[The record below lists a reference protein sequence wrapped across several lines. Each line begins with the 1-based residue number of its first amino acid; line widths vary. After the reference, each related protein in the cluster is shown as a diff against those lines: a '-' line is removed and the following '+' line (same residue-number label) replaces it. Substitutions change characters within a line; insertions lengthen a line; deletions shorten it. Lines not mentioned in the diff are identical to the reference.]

1 MNNTS
6 TKTKRK
12 FNAAQLLRNALG
24 VSRLSVP
31 APSRQRRLH
40 IEALEPR
47 HLLSGEGLVVPP
59 TPERSA
65 LESQQLQLPIEHLL
79 SQVLASTPGF
89 AGNAWRPG
97 MGEMQASQTADEVV
111 FVDPS
116 VQGHEALLQDALGQ
130 RHPGQI
136 ARVEVVVLDPEQDGV
151 QQISQWLS
159 QRQGLKAIH
168 LISHGEDGRIGLG
181 RGELN
186 ADNLA
191 AQAESLQQWRAALGA
206 DADILV
212 YGCDVAASTR
222 GQSFIEQLAALTGA
236 DVAASSNITGDQ
248 AHGGDW
254 LLERQTGQID
264 AQALFSAG
272 QTYAGRLQLTA
283 ATLTMNAGLQAQM
296 LAVLAQVDANG
307 TQALKHSLINSALP
321 GLNQSVNQ
329 FIGLSDQNGGGATT
343 TLFGL
348 QAAAQSYFNSQG
360 AASTLA
366 GLGSA
371 LQTAV
376 KAKTDA
382 IEAGKTGQ
390 SWSVTLTPSF
400 DASAPE
406 VVAGFKLSI
415 DLDWTRSNR
424 NFTLGWTLN
433 GPQSSAWTGDAKAG
447 VHIALSAGLVLDGV
461 TAATQ
466 AAALPGLAK
475 PSAAQSFFKFERCDV
490 SLELT
495 PTGANSFHLLAGV
508 QTKLRDPDNADN
520 KGRLSLADIG
530 GQSAAQLQL
539 PQLSASIDGAVAG
552 AGFFGKVVGGELTLQ
567 AFEDATLDATGNGLK
582 SVFDAGKLLGGQLDL
597 QDVLSQAL
605 PFVDTGMASLL
616 RTADGRSIGD
626 VLAFKTPQGTT
637 VLDDYLAESGN
648 KTLGGLLSRLRDY
661 LTAQGRY
668 QQLEAMVAPD
678 FSSDFMNILGSGARS
693 GNKVVL
699 ELDLTLSRD
708 FMRRFTFK
716 DKLQPL
722 GLDFLPGGAV
732 PLNATVHLG
741 LRYDTSTA
749 RSLEITKLDAR
760 VRSTGALD
768 AAMSLGMLEARARGS
783 LNFDTGTLVMR
794 AGHSSEYASG
804 NWGTFSVQ
812 NGFASA
818 LNPAEILAVSSQDFD
833 PITKGNWAVQ
843 TAAQVSASASFD
855 IEGVIGAG
863 ANGSTSFSTLE
874 GGTPRVDIS
883 FNGGNAALWSE
894 VKSKSL
900 QVSSSN
906 FVKLQ
911 AFAALDAA
919 ALTRM
924 MQDLGT
930 YLRQLRDAGPFDAV
944 LPFTDKRLGEVLDFS
959 KLFNQVLN
967 EKLQNNNGA
976 TVVGGR
982 LISPVLPADTSFD
995 LQVQRPGDVAP
1006 TVVSVGVR
1014 ASETSAFTHI
1024 NQLAELI
1031 NRKLAAALDG
1041 NLRWQATQATAQA
1054 TVNQTIAGGVALNSA
1069 LRSNEEQRIDLL
1081 VAGGNFSLKLGNGG
1095 TATNMLSVLS
1105 STVEVQQALESLPEI
1120 GKGNVLVTGGPKH
1133 YIVSFV
1139 REKAGQAI
1147 ELLKASLSDSSAANA
1162 GGLVDVVSSNLGTG
1176 SDGHVWGRLNIIQA
1190 RPDVNLELRVSA
1202 TAGASLTEITVGS
1215 ASANAVQRLTLVHA
1229 GDGSSFI
1236 LGGKKADGSPF
1247 TTGAISRPGNTGT
1260 WSQPIADALN
1270 AIFGA
1275 GAVSVSPV
1283 SSEALS
1289 VNQGVQVF
1297 DIVFNGAAVANKPQ
1311 PVLAVDGRGLL
1322 AKLEAQGALTV
1333 LSPAK
1338 MAVGNTPAS
1347 NEVQRLM
1354 LDQVT
1359 AGSLGFGFAVGG
1371 KVYESNSVSW
1381 SVLQGAGNE
1390 AALKTALVD
1399 MFRQWD
1405 AKFSADSLQVSK
1417 VAGRDSTWDIQF
1429 AGPWA
1434 GGAGPELKL
1443 NLSGLIGPASSGFK
1457 ALDNLG
1463 FSLAGQDSQVN
1474 RAISFRSFNDLMQ
1487 RFQQAVND
1495 SLAGTGTSFSVNPRF
1510 DPATTSLLFDLDLR
1524 PAASSTEGVRLQL
1537 QSALG
1542 NLSGISSQAG
1552 LELSSK
1558 SFFKTTV
1565 GIDLRAV
1572 NGFSL
1577 RASGAY
1583 QTTIKST
1590 ADAPAQLPFDIFGIS
1605 DANFGLS
1612 FDGERYDFSLA
1623 WGDTT
1628 GNTTAEDLRA
1638 QLQGLLNSRNTA
1650 AGGVLNGL
1658 GFANVGE
1665 AVKVR
1670 LDGKKLILVSLAG
1683 SEAVQLSIPSEQDA
1697 MSRVLGFQPT
1707 TMYTQLKAVKLP
1719 ENGRLSGKANFELLL
1734 DQSGPVSVQVAL
1746 DNSNASL
1753 KDLLADINA
1762 ALAQTN
1768 ISGHAYLGA
1777 GGKGFSNLGQVLR
1790 ASLVNNQI
1798 ELVSITR
1805 SIASLQIRANGADPA
1820 TTDLGFTPGQFAR
1833 TGGAEVFLQNT
1844 TLGGQYSAIVHGQ
1857 VGSDAA
1863 VLDQAGRARLG
1874 LLDLSFGS
1882 LKADYQGSL
1891 SFQLRNGAN
1900 GQAGD
1905 RISLNSLFDAVA
1917 AQDIQLGLGSSLSTN
1932 DTSVGVAATLTPA
1945 TADGRLLRDVGL
1957 QVTIGALR
1965 LDVVIRQDATAA
1977 NTSLADLAADVD
1989 AAIHAAVLAKLGN
2002 DPYAGHAFVG
2012 VDSVS
2017 KDKLK
2022 FIAATSTLNLAQN
2035 AAQMLDASTG
2045 RLLVDL
2051 PLNLTQG
2058 GTTLAVLVS
2067 AASTAGNSSMAQ
2079 LLDSIRA
2086 AVAEAARLKIANT
2099 SDAQMR
2105 RDLNII
2111 LARTVQPLAVA
2122 DGLLLT
2128 GSSGLLSIGRNEAGQ
2143 AATAPSL
2150 ERNPD
2155 KFYDSNT
2162 GRLLQDLVLESVY
2175 DGATVSFTL
2184 TVAESQSH
2192 QSMSDLLSAL
2202 NAKLRLALT
2211 AAKTAA
2217 AGDAALTAKLDG
2229 MQAAL
2234 DGLPMQVSGNEL
2246 QLQSD
2251 RGLSLASGQL
2261 TLTNLDIVG
2270 RALLDDFMSSL
2281 VFADAAGTPGSSPS
2295 ASLTLGNL
2303 GLITPTG
2310 VSSPVTAGTTL
2321 GVTVN
2326 NLRDALSGAAKRAD
2340 TVLVPSDGLGQL
2352 TAMSQMNWGQLV
2364 GDLSLL
2370 PQFIADLAGMGKFGE
2385 LGRLVPLLGSNLGE
2399 LFGLKDLFA
2408 KVVTQLQKQ
2417 SSGSLMDMQ
2426 ALLASAFGTNA
2437 GDITLGMDTAAGA
2450 EALTI
2455 GLPLTLNI
2463 NKKLPLKLLLKDPDL
2478 IKLLSP
2484 AQQAALAKLAGNLT
2498 QLSDMD
2504 GSALMTISG
2513 SFRLNLAL
2521 GLDLSSGANR
2531 GKLFLYDH
2539 RADAGYTPTLD
2550 DDSGTF
2556 ASFSLTAVGEKMN
2569 FDSSQGLYSLAV
2581 RDGSASVL
2589 ENANW
2594 QLNSGDKAS
2603 NADRLYLNPN
2613 APLSASDLAAVKKD
2627 AFDVWVD
2634 SASKAEAKLPL
2645 QLVLSDDLG
2654 QLAIQNI
2661 EGFVNPLPLGTMELN
2676 FANLAKGFAII
2687 GGDTSQSLFNA
2698 QVLESAKPPR
2708 PPSTGNGA
2716 GNTTPE
2722 GAPVDTADNKLPG
2735 SNLNPNQNNTAG
2747 QGSSTSGA
2755 LPGGQAPGST
2765 SPWGSG
2771 GPNPSTAGFDL
2782 SLLLPD
2788 LKNWQSVITSVIEK
2802 AGGGAST
2809 DDKPI
2814 NYSLIFLLRD
2824 PTIIVNTVDT
2834 LLGTVQKGLDAF
2846 SSVLNL
2852 PIIGDKLRDATQF
2865 IADLRVNVIDAL
2877 KDALSSAVDEYGG
2890 LDNALR
2896 MFLFKQLTLDTNADG
2911 IINAID
2917 IAANP
2922 FRNFL
2927 QDYNGDGK
2935 VTADDVVVEYLAGPQ
2950 RPLDPRL
2957 AQYLGVEQGNT
2968 KLVIPAILPG
2978 QRTAWVTAGVNTPVW
2993 ETDANG
2999 APLLDGNGAKIPK
3012 LKADGTQL
3020 YTQSAGNV
3028 VMDASLQRIVDD
3040 VVGAMTSSG
3049 ATLEALFNK
3058 LKAASDDVQKNGYP
3072 DTIEKMAK
3080 FVLKAYQDASTS
3092 GYSYDSLLR
3101 DVFGGSVAMAAA
3113 KEVAGKFKPSDAAK
3127 KDAADTLKRDFAN
3140 GSYDI
3145 PATLLNEFK
3154 QAVAKRATTMATNVA
3169 LGQSSAIQFRMKL
3182 GQTYTPKL
3190 DLGFDIGLPGLN
3202 LKLDGGLDLRLG
3214 WSFYL
3219 GFGVDVND
3227 GFYVVTNM
3235 PGNAGIGELT
3245 NLKSDGT
3252 VDATRPFI
3260 TNSLDSHISN
3270 LWLVGKPT
3278 QVNAVK
3284 ELQFTV
3290 DAYLKGGSNGG
3301 PASLNAEVLT
3311 LNGTLT
3317 DNWDGWIRDND
3328 GGIWGKGVNSVT
3340 GEQMNPTYGRTE
3352 ELFRGQTG
3360 KDGSRTQFH
3369 GAFSVDLKDRGLFG
3383 VAALSSLTNGRLTYA
3398 DLRGGKLS
3406 DLVKVDWAAQ
3416 AQVNMHMK
3424 LGTSLGGKGY
3434 LPEVKGDLHVTWQD
3448 SSKSAVAK
3456 KIDAFF
3462 GEGYEK
3468 LVHYQP
3474 SVWMTDMY
3482 LDAGTFFSQFLKPIV
3497 GVVNDVTGPI
3507 MPVIDALTTPIP
3519 GLSEFMGRDYS
3530 ALDLASDMAKISGG
3544 NAKVDFVIAMANMIK
3559 VLQNLP
3565 TDSAGMLL
3573 PVAKSMII
3581 LGEKDRKLNFGAKL
3595 PVPDVTVELPYKE
3608 LPPVH
3613 LDAGDG
3619 VTRLDLEWGV
3629 GFDKDLK
3636 LSEAIKG
3643 DLPNFNFDF
3652 KLSADAKVPAPYETW
3667 KVIHFTIPGLKDT
3680 TGADAQF
3687 KMEIGVGWQNLKV
3700 SDVLSGKFAP
3710 QFDVKVT
3717 CSDVN
3722 FNLRT
3727 LPPLSIKVPTITARV
3742 LGQDYAWT
3750 VAGADANGNLNV
3762 DWAGPLKLLQDD
3774 KLPRYQIAD
3783 FSGMSI
3789 ALPEIKP
3796 FLLPVEFKP
3805 MTVHWNLM
3813 GKEHVWRAFDLSG
3826 AAASFNATYARLI
3839 DFSSGQKVSVTLP
3852 DVWLPTLDL
3861 PDFLPDWDFSLPD
3874 FSFLKNLI
3882 PSISI
3887 PDLPGQVS
3895 ISPAQGLADFKAA
3908 LKKPGSALKFPILD
3922 NPLGSVI
3929 NMLSGKPT
3937 DLMTFTPPKL
3947 EVNVGFR
3954 QQFPIYPP
3962 LFGGLKGEINLK
3974 ANLTFGFDTLGIAQ
3988 FLNSKKITDIFNGFY
4003 VSDNIINGKDMPE
4016 VVLNMKLAAFAELN
4030 GGIIRGGVEG
4040 GIRMIGTVDL
4050 YDENRD
4056 NKFRASEIIAA
4067 VSDDPFDVVELHL
4080 KGTAYI
4086 AAYLD
4091 VFALVKYVRVFE
4103 YTFVEATLF
4112 EWEHDPAAKKPVL
4125 GSMDG
4130 DVLTLHM
4137 GSGLAGIDGNASIDK
4152 GAEDRKRRDTTD
4164 GNEQFTLTE
4173 QGGLKVTAVLPNG
4186 KTYEKTFS
4194 GVNRVKAYTGAGDD
4208 KIDASALSA
4217 GVSVLFVAG
4226 GGKDVLI
4233 GGAGDDVLIGSLDGQ
4248 ATLYGGGGNDRL
4260 IARGGVTQM
4269 EGGDGD
4275 DTYRFLDGW
4284 GQATVS
4290 DASGA
4295 NVLDFTA
4302 QNRGVLFNDG
4312 LHQATEGSNK
4322 LSFSASDRIDLVKGG
4337 KGEDRLDFSVNQADL
4352 LLTLTGMNAGWVK
4365 NSASGMIQTGLPAS
4379 AAQAAAGDSAGF
4391 GFLFQGFEHVVGG
4404 RGSDVFRVQD
4414 GAGVSGSLTGESSL
4428 GDLPNQRN
4436 TLDFSEY
4443 KRGVTV
4449 NLEGNSAFGTGGLS
4463 NITVRGFHN
4472 VFGGAGN
4479 DRLTGDGR
4487 NNLLVG
4493 NAGADV
4499 LEGQAGNDL
4508 LIADTFLTY
4517 KNEGSKP
4524 AGLQAVSDYLSL
4536 QVAGGQGGFGLP
4548 GQSVNRTWI
4557 WKGQTLENLSLGSNS
4572 QTLKGGSGDDILMG
4586 ALGADTFNIGG
4597 TGEGDDTIMGD
4608 LGQIMVDFDSRQALF
4623 AKTFASLGGSADT
4636 IYLGGGSNLVL
4647 AGNGGDTI
4655 IGADTALS
4663 SNIILADNGE
4673 VSFKRALNAKGKWT
4687 FTQAG
4692 GFQHMLDYAT
4702 SDVAETGGGND
4713 IISLANGSALVI
4725 GGAGKDQIGFSA
4737 GSSFAQNFRFIAGD
4751 HARVDTDALGG
4762 VKAFYSLDTQAATG
4776 GDDQIMV
4783 GDPRDASDRFLGS
4796 NYIIAG
4802 VGSDTVLI
4810 SAGLDA
4816 ATGALTYG
4824 RAQSTDVIIGDN
4836 GRIERYDSAPAA
4848 GSVAALG
4855 NQLKSVQSTDF
4866 ADASIPAKDLIVTGN
4881 GDKTIIGGA
4890 GEDTI
4895 TVAAY
4900 GADAVLGSP
4909 QSQATR
4915 LIAGDNANISFDNA
4929 GGMTDMVSTDQRA
4942 ETAGADRIA
4951 IGSAG
4956 DASNH
4961 LLGSNFIIAG
4971 FGSDT
4976 VLVSAG
4982 LDAATG
4988 ALSYGRAQSSDVIIG
5003 DNGRIERSVS
5013 VPASGGQAAVPNIL
5027 SRVQSTD
5034 FADVS
5039 IPANDLIVSGN
5050 GDKTIIGGSG
5060 QDRIT
5065 VAAYGAD
5072 AVVGSPQSQA
5082 TRLIVGD
5089 NARISFDAAGGMTE
5103 MVSTDLRAETGGN
5116 DVIRIGKVG
5125 SSTALGLNFVIG
5137 GMGSDDIFLAG
5148 EIDANTGRVITGTG
5162 LSEDVLI
5169 GDNGL
5174 IQRAALSNKML
5185 LVRSTETDKG
5195 GDDRIVTG
5203 HGAQVMLG
5211 GFGNDQ
5217 LQAGNGTG
5225 IAIGDSGELI
5235 YDQLAKNGV
5244 LRQAHSIDAAIGGN
5258 DTLGFGEGYKL
5269 LIGGFGRDSL
5279 EVSATGQG
5287 VAADLAFV
5295 TGIAGLI
5302 NTTGLSGAALKAAQ
5316 TENRGRTG
5324 RFVAGDNARAIF
5336 DAKGGLVEFGSTDA
5350 ISATGSDDQITLGAR
5365 DTTADLGLQ
5374 VVLGGMGSDQ
5384 IVVRTGS
5391 RSEDVIFG
5399 DSGEYKRQ
5407 ALGYGVLAINSLA
5420 ADKGGDDRISTGAG
5434 QKIVLGG
5441 MGGDRID
5448 VATRDASDSAIV
5460 LGDSGEL
5467 SYDPTGSSNLQTV
5480 NSKELGFGGDDL
5492 ITLGAGEIV
5501 ALGGYGRDSIKI
5513 NADSR
5518 NMRVVV
5524 GDNADLRFYAGATP
5538 AERSLADLVSSD
5550 ASISTG
5556 DGDLIQV
5563 GVAGADQADMGEA
5576 ILVGGMGADQITVS
5590 GRTAKVV
5597 MAGDN
5602 IELRRHA
5609 NGQLLSVGSLG
5620 LDQGAGDGL
5629 STVAGDVVMIG
5640 GVGGDTLRAGSGNS
5654 LVLGDSGR
5662 FVFDA
5667 SGSGA
5672 LRQAVSLGLALGGN
5686 DDIALGNSGASQDGD
5701 KIVIGGG
5708 GSDTILIQSV
5718 RGSSDISQP
5727 RPNAAAQPERAVAG
5741 DNAALQFDSA
5751 GRLTDFI
5758 SLDADPATGGN
5769 DDIQIVMSG
5778 AALNANAMTDV
5789 NIVAGGVGSDRI
5801 SITGATRSRDVVSG
5815 DNLEFHRT
5823 DGSAADP
5830 AKRYQNLYAE
5840 AIYGAVGGDD
5850 EIRLGAGEKIVLGGA
5865 GSDKLE
5871 TLTQGADDYNV
5882 MLGDAGSVVFES
5894 DGSGRLKQVFATQ
5907 PLVGGNDRLQVGG
5920 GRSYVMG
5927 GRGNDVITVNAS
5939 DAQRRILVGDNAQI
5953 DFAAGA
5959 PIFVQSTGPDDADLA
5974 MNVDTFVLPV
5984 NGSQVLLGGNGLDQ
5998 RLGGVIANDIQ
6009 LPGNGSIDLRDALN
6023 TVISVTVL
6031 GEYGELGLF
6040 GRPLT
6045 KPDPSGSTGNTDPII
6060 GSPSGAGQVGE
6071 DGVLSASGKLGLP
6084 ALGGGAATFPV
6095 QTLAGQYGSLSLKA
6109 DGSWVYVLDN
6119 ASAQVQA
6126 LKTGETRVDSFVVQT
6141 VDGSSTVV
6149 SITVTGQDDAT
6160 LFGGD
6165 LQGALSESQSAA
6177 LSGLIS
6183 FSNADAGQVL
6193 LQAQQRRTAYGQF
6206 TLTEGGAWTYVLD
6219 TASASVQALAA
6230 GQQLDDQIELRASNG
6245 TITVLRIRIT
6255 GVNNTPLIGGS
6266 QAGLALEGSQLP
6278 VKGQLSIAD
6287 ADGGQSGFVA
6297 SIQGSV
6303 FGQFSLAADGS
6314 WQYQL
6319 NADATALQALAAGEE
6334 RIERFD
6340 VVTADGSKS
6349 QVVITVRGINN
6360 IAIIGGDTTARLPED
6375 SADLVRGQL
6384 SIRDVDAGQD
6394 RFVAS
6399 QLSSAYGQFSL
6410 QADGSWVYQL
6420 DAQSA
6425 ALKALTEGQQVFDR
6439 FELRSVDGSVTA
6451 ITVTLVG
6458 VNNRAQ
6464 IGGSQGGVAL
6474 QGASQALSGQLTVV
6488 DADAA
6493 QSAFRASQQQG
6504 VYGQFAL
6511 SANGQWAYVLNAE
6524 SSAVQALREGDLK
6537 QERFELFSADG
6548 TRAEVLVD
6556 VRGTMSRQPDVIAQE
6571 LEQARK
6577 EAADA
6582 ASLLASPAFGGSAA
6596 SSAGLANSPSQA
6608 ASQLNQ
6614 ALGSLLGDPLAAQPG
6629 AGAVVMLDLFSA
6641 TGAGAGALPAL
6652 TAFERVQQTLRE
6664 AEFSSP
6670 LQERGDVALLAL
6682 DAGEPSTAFNTAS
6695 APAPGFTLGAQL
6707 FLSTLGGLQP
6717 AAPVRTDAL
6726 RGPSFDGAIQAGM
6739 LSLQDLAEGAGSG
6752 LLGDNAAQQ
6761 SAVTAEEGNAPAAA
6775 APAAGRAAAP
6785 IAAEAAEAAEP
6796 AETAEAVKALLA
6808 AGFGLAASVRPAH
6821 ASGVAP
6827 QVRWDALPGG
6837 AIAGQRKLGA
6847 NPNKLGAALQR
6858 KA

>member
-1 MNNTS
+1 MNNS
-6 TKTKRK
+6 SSKTKRK

-47 HLLSGEGLVVPP
+47 HLLSGEGLILPP

-79 SQVLASTPGF
+79 QQVAASTPGF
-89 AGNAWRPG
+89 TGDAWRPG
-97 MGEMQASQTADEVV
+97 QGAAQTVQRADEVV

-116 VQGHEALLQDALGQ
+116 VQGYEALLQDALGQ
-130 RHPGQI
+130 RKPGQ
-136 ARVEVVVLDPEQDGV
+136 AAKVEVVVLDPQQDGV

-159 QRQGLKAIH
+159 QRQGLAAIH

-186 ADNLA
+186 ADNLT
-191 AQAESLQQWRAALGA
+191 AQAESLQQWRAALAA

-212 YGCDVAASTR
+212 YGCDVAASAR
-222 GQSFIEQLAALTGA
+222 GQAFIEQLAALTGA

-283 ATLTMNAGLQAQM
+283 ATLTLNAGVQAQM

-307 TQALKHSLINSALP
+307 TQALKHSLINTALP
-321 GLNQSVNQ
+321 GLSESVNQ
-329 FIGLSDQNGGGATT
+329 FIGLSSQNGAGATT

-348 QAAAQSYFNSQG
+348 QTAAQSYFTSQG
-360 AASTLA
+360 AASTLD
-366 GLGSA
+366 GLSIA
-371 LQTAV
+371 LQAAV

-382 IEAGKTGQ
+382 INAGKSGQ
-390 SWSVTLTPSF
+390 AWSVALTPTF
-400 DASAPE
+400 DAAAPE
-406 VVAGFKLSI
+406 VVAGFKLTI
-415 DLDWTRSNR
+415 DLDWTRSNQ
-424 NFTLGWTLN
+424 NFSLDWKLGGLDK
-433 GPQSSAWTGDAKAG
+433 SEAWTGTAQAG

-461 TAATQ
+461 NANTQ
-466 AAALPGLAK
+466 PAALPGLAA
-475 PSAAQSFFKFERCDV
+475 PSAAQSFFKLERCEV

-495 PTGANSFHLLAGV
+495 PTGANTFHLQAGV
-508 QTKLRDPDNADN
+508 QTALRDPDNSDN
-520 KGRLSLADIG
+520 KGRLTLADIG
-530 GQSAAQLQL
+530 GLSAAQLQL
-539 PQLSASIDGAVAG
+539 PQITASIDGAASG
-552 AGFFGKVVGGELTLQ
+552 SGFFGKVVGGELTLQ
-567 AFEDATLDATGNGLK
+567 AFIDSNLDATGNGLK
-582 SVFDAGKLLGGQLDL
+582 DVFNAGKLLGGQLDL

-605 PFVDTGMASLL
+605 PFADTGMASLL
-616 RTADGRSIGD
+616 KTSDGRSLGD
-626 VLAFKTPQGTT
+626 VLAFKTLQGTT
-637 VLDDYLAESGN
+637 VLDDYLAEAGN
-648 KTLGGLLSRLRDY
+648 KTLSGLLSRLRDY

-668 QQLEAMVAPD
+668 SQLEALVAPD
-678 FSSDFMNILGSGARS
+678 FSTDFMDILGSGARS
-693 GNKVVL
+693 GSKVML
-699 ELDLTLSRD
+699 ELGLTLSRD
-708 FMRRFTFK
+708 FTRRFTFK

-722 GLDFLPGGAV
+722 GLDFLPGSAV
-732 PLNATVHLG
+732 PLNATVRLG

-749 RSLEITKLDAR
+749 KSLEITQLDAR

-794 AGHSSEYASG
+794 AGHSTEYALSHLGTTPVQSG
-804 NWGTFSVQ
+804 
-812 NGFASA
+812 ADA
-818 LNPAEILAVSSQDFD
+818 LDPDEILAVSSQDFD
-833 PITKGNWAVQ
+833 PITKGNWAVK
-843 TAAQVSASASFD
+843 TAAQVTASASFD
-855 IEGVIGAG
+855 IEGLIGAG

-874 GGTPRVDIS
+874 GGTPHVDIS

-911 AFAALDAA
+911 AFAALDAK
-919 ALTRM
+919 ALTQM

-967 EKLQNNNGA
+967 EKLQNNGGA
-976 TVVGGR
+976 TLVGGR
-982 LISPVLPADTSFD
+982 LISPVLQADTSFD
-995 LQVQRPGDVAP
+995 LQIQRPGDTAP
-1006 TVVSVGVR
+1006 TLVSVGVR
-1014 ASETSAFTHI
+1014 ASETSGFTHI

-1041 NLRWQATQATAQA
+1041 NLRWQADQATAQA
-1054 TVNQTIAGGVALNSA
+1054 IVTQSLAGGLALNSA
-1069 LRSNEEQRIDLL
+1069 LRSSEEQRIDLL

-1095 TATNMLSVLS
+1095 TATAMLSVLS
-1105 STVEVQQALESLPEI
+1105 SSIEVQQALESLPEI
-1120 GKGNVLVTGGPKH
+1120 GKGNVLVSGGPKH

-1139 REKAGQAI
+1139 REKAGQAMD
-1147 ELLKASLSDSSAANA
+1147 LLKASLSDSSAANA
-1162 GGLVDVVSSNLGTG
+1162 GGLVDVISSNLGTG
-1176 SDGHVWGRLNIIQA
+1176 SDGNVWGRLNIVQA
-1190 RPDVNLELRVSA
+1190 RPGVDLDLRVSA
-1202 TAGASLTEITVGS
+1202 TAGASVSEVTAGKDT
-1215 ASANAVQRLTLVHA
+1215 ADAVQRLTLVHA
-1229 GDGSSFI
+1229 GDNSSFI
-1236 LGGKKADGSPF
+1236 LGGTKADGSKF
-1247 TTGAISRPGNTGT
+1247 TTGAISRPGNAGT

-1270 AIFGA
+1270 AVLGA
-1275 GAVSVSPV
+1275 GSVSVNPV
-1283 SSEALS
+1283 ASDTIS

-1297 DIVFNGAAVANKPQ
+1297 DIVFSGAAVAKKAQ
-1311 PVLAVDGRGLL
+1311 ALLAVDGRGIL

-1333 LSPAK
+1333 LSQAHL
-1338 MAVGNTPAS
+1338 ALGNTPAG

-1354 LDQVT
+1354 LDQAT
-1359 AGSLGFGFAVGG
+1359 AGSLGFGVTVGG
-1371 KVYESNSVSW
+1371 KVYESNPVSW
-1381 SVLQGAGNE
+1381 SVLQGAGSE

-1405 AKFSADSLQVSK
+1405 ANFSADSLQVSQ
-1417 VAGRDSTWDIQF
+1417 VAGRASTWDIQF

-1434 GGAGPELKL
+1434 GGAGPALKL

-1463 FSLAGQDSQVN
+1463 FALSGQDSQDN
-1474 RAISFRSFNDLMQ
+1474 RSSSFRSFNDLMQ
-1487 RFQQAVND
+1487 RFQQAVNE

-1510 DPATTSLLFDLDLR
+1510 DPASTSLLFDLDLR
-1524 PAASSTEGVRLQL
+1524 PASSTEAVRLQL

-1542 NLSGISSQAG
+1542 SLSGLSTQAA

-1558 SFFKTTV
+1558 SYFKTTV
-1565 GIDLRAV
+1565 GIDLSQV

-1577 RASGAY
+1577 RAGGAY

-1590 ADAPAQLPFDIFGIS
+1590 ADAPAQLPFVLGNA
-1605 DANFGLS
+1605 DAHFGLS
-1612 FDGERYDFSLA
+1612 FDGERYDFTLA
-1623 WGDTT
+1623 WADTT
-1628 GNTTAEDLRA
+1628 GNATAEDMRA
-1638 QLQGLLNSRNTA
+1638 QLQRLLNDRA
-1650 AGGVLNGL
+1650 ATSGGVLASL
-1658 GFANVGE
+1658 GFAKVGD

-1670 LDGKKLILVSLAG
+1670 LDGKKLSLVSLAG
-1683 SEAVQLSIPSEQDA
+1683 SEAFQLSIPSDTDPMGTA
-1697 MSRVLGFQPT
+1697 LGFKPT
-1707 TMYTQLKAVKLP
+1707 TMYTQIKAVKLP
-1719 ENGRLSGKANFELLL
+1719 ETGRLSADANFELVF
-1734 DQSGPVSVQVAL
+1734 DQSGPVSVTVL
-1746 DNSNASL
+1746 RDSGNATL
-1753 KDLLADINA
+1753 KDLLDDINA
-1762 ALAQTN
+1762 ALAQTDV
-1768 ISGHAYLGA
+1768 SSHAYLGA
-1777 GGKGFSNLGQVLR
+1777 GGKGFNNLGQFVR
-1790 ASLVNNQI
+1790 AALVNNQI
-1798 ELVSITR
+1798 ELIRTGR
-1805 SIASLQIRANGADPA
+1805 SIASLQIRSSGADPA
-1820 TTDLGFTPGQFAR
+1820 TTELGFTPGQFAR
-1833 TGGAEVFLQNT
+1833 TGGAEVFLQNAS
-1844 TLGGQYSAIVHGQ
+1844 LGGQYSAVVHGQ
-1857 VGSDAA
+1857 VGNNAA

-1874 LLDLSFGS
+1874 LLDLTFGA

-1891 SFQLRNGAN
+1891 SFQLRNGVN

-1917 AQDIQLGLGSSLSTN
+1917 AQDIQLGLGSSLNTN
-1932 DTSVGVAATLTPA
+1932 DTSAGLAATLTPA
-1945 TADGRLLRDVGL
+1945 SADGRLLRDVGL

-1965 LDVVIRQDATAA
+1965 LDVVVRQADAAG

-2012 VDSVS
+2012 VDSTS
-2017 KDKLK
+2017 KDKLSFK
-2022 FIAATSTLNLAQN
+2022 AATSTLTLAQN

-2051 PLNLTQG
+2051 PLTLSQGATQ
-2058 GTTLAVLVS
+2058 LNVLVN

-2079 LLDSIRA
+2079 LLDSIRT

-2099 SDAQMR
+2099 SDAQTL

-2111 LARTVQPLAVA
+2111 LARTVQPMAVA

-2128 GSSGLLSIGRNEAGQ
+2128 GSSGLLSISRNESGL

-2150 ERNPD
+2150 ERNPE
-2155 KFYDSNT
+2155 KFYNSAN
-2162 GRLLQDLVLESVY
+2162 GQLLQDLTLEAVY
-2175 DGATVSFTL
+2175 DGAKVSFTL
-2184 TVAESQSH
+2184 SVAESQSH
-2192 QSMSDLLSAL
+2192 QSMDDLLASL
-2202 NAKLRLALT
+2202 NTKLRAALV

-2217 AGDAALTAKLDG
+2217 PGDAALTAKLDG

-2234 DGLPMQVSGNEL
+2234 DGLPMQISGNQL

-2251 RGLSLASGQL
+2251 RGLAMASGAL

-2270 RALLDDFMSSL
+2270 RALLADFMSSP
-2281 VFADAAGTPGSSPS
+2281 VFANGAGTPGSSPS

-2303 GLITPTG
+2303 AVLTPAG
-2310 VSSPVTAGTTL
+2310 VNTTVTAGTTL

-2326 NLRDALSGAAKRAD
+2326 NLVAALSGEANRAD

-2352 TAMSQMNWGQLV
+2352 TALSQMNWGNLV

-2370 PQFIADLAGMGKFGE
+2370 PHFIGDLAGMGKFGE
-2385 LGRLVPLLGSNLGE
+2385 LGRLVPLLGSSLGE

-2408 KVVTQLQKQ
+2408 KVVSQLQKQ
-2417 SSGSLMDMQ
+2417 SSGSLQDMQ
-2426 ALLASAFGTNA
+2426 ALLAAAFGASA
-2437 GDITLGMDTAAGA
+2437 GDIQLGLDNAAGA

-2455 GLPLTLNI
+2455 RLPLTLNI
-2463 NKKLPLKLLLKDPDL
+2463 NQKLPLKLLVKDPDL
-2478 IKLLSP
+2478 LKLLSP
-2484 AQQAALAKLAGNLT
+2484 AQQTALANLAGNLN
-2498 QLSDMD
+2498 QLSDVD
-2504 GSALMTISG
+2504 GTALMTVSG

-2521 GLDLSSGANR
+2521 GIDLSGGANR

-2539 RADAGYTPTLD
+2539 RADAAKTATLD
-2550 DDSGTF
+2550 DDTGTF
-2556 ASFSLTAVGEKMN
+2556 ATFSLTAVGEKMA
-2569 FDSSQGLYSLAV
+2569 FDSNQGLYSLAV
-2581 RDGSASVL
+2581 RDGSATVV

-2594 QLNSGDKAS
+2594 QLNAGDKAS
-2603 NADRLYLNPN
+2603 DADRLYLSPST
-2613 APLSASDLAAVKKD
+2613 PLSADGLASIKKD

-2634 SASKAEAKLPL
+2634 SASKATAKLPM
-2645 QLVLSDDLG
+2645 QLLLSDDLG

-2661 EGFVNPLPLGTMELN
+2661 EGFVNPMLLGTLDLS
-2676 FANLAKGFAII
+2676 FANLAKGFAFI
-2687 GGDTSQSLFNA
+2687 GGDTSQGLINA
-2698 QVLESAKPPR
+2698 QVIEAAKPPR
-2708 PPSTGNGA
+2708 PPSTGNGS

-2722 GAPVDTADNKLPG
+2722 GAPVDTADARPPG
-2735 SNLNPNQNNTAG
+2735 SNLNPYQDSTAG

-2771 GPNPSTAGFDL
+2771 GINPSSAGFDL
-2782 SLLLPD
+2782 SLVLPN

-2865 IADLRVNVIDAL
+2865 IADLRGNLIDAL
-2877 KDALSSAVDEYGG
+2877 KDALSSAVAEYGG

-2896 MFLFKQLTLDTNADG
+2896 MFLFKQLTLDTNSDG

-2917 IAANP
+2917 LAANP

-2935 VTADDVVVEYLAGPQ
+2935 VTADDVVVEYIAGPQ

-2957 AQYLGVEQGNT
+2957 AKYLGVEQGNT
-2968 KLVIPAILPG
+2968 QLVIPAILPG

-2993 ETDANG
+2993 ETDSNG
-2999 APLLDGNGAKIPK
+2999 TPLLDGNGAKIPK
-3012 LKADGTQL
+3012 LNADGSQV
-3020 YTQSAGNV
+3020 YTQTAGNV
-3028 VMDASLQRIVDD
+3028 VMDASLRKIVDD

-3058 LKAASDDVQKNGYP
+3058 LKATNDDFKKNGYP
-3072 DTIEKMAK
+3072 DTIEKIAE
-3080 FVLKAYQDASTS
+3080 FVVKAAADVNKS
-3092 GYSYDSLLR
+3092 GYNYDALLR
-3101 DVFGGSVAMAAA
+3101 DLFGGSVAMAAA
-3113 KEVAGKFKPSDAAK
+3113 KEVAKKFKPSDAAK
-3127 KDAADTLKRDFAN
+3127 QDAADTLKRDFAN

-3154 QAVAKRATTMATNVA
+3154 QAVFKRASTMATNVA

-3190 DLGFDIGLPGLN
+3190 DLGFDIGMPGLN

-3214 WSFYL
+3214 WTFYL
-3219 GFGVDVND
+3219 GFGVDIND

-3235 PGNAGIGELT
+3235 PGTAGIGELT
-3245 NLKSDGT
+3245 NLKNDGT
-3252 VDATRPFI
+3252 VDASRPFV
-3260 TNSLDSHISN
+3260 TNPLDSHINN

-3278 QVNAVK
+3278 QANAVK
-3284 ELQFTV
+3284 ELQFTL

-3328 GGIWGKGVNSVT
+3328 GGIWGSGVNSVT
-3340 GEQMNPTYGRTE
+3340 GQQMQANYGRTE

-3383 VAALSSLTNGRLTYA
+3383 VAALSTLTNGRLTYS
-3398 DLRGGKLS
+3398 DLRAGKLS

-3424 LGTSLGGKGY
+3424 LGSSLGGTGY
-3434 LPEVKGDLHVTWQD
+3434 LPEVKGDLHLTWQD

-3456 KIDAFF
+3456 KIDGFF
-3462 GEGYEK
+3462 AEGYDK
-3468 LVHYQP
+3468 LIHYQP

-3482 LDAGTFFSQFLKPIV
+3482 LDAGTFFSQFLKPVV
-3497 GVVNDVTGPI
+3497 GVVNQVTGPI

-3565 TDSAGMLL
+3565 NSDGLLL

-3581 LGEKDRKLNFGAKL
+3581 IGQQDRKLNFGAKL
-3595 PVPDVTVELPYKE
+3595 PVPDVTVKLPYKE
-3608 LPPVH
+3608 LPSVH
-3613 LDAGDG
+3613 VDAGDG
-3619 VTRLDLEWGV
+3619 ATHFDLDWGV

-3636 LSEAIKG
+3636 LSDAIKG
-3643 DLPNFNFDF
+3643 NLPNFSFDF

-3667 KVIHFTIPGLKDT
+3667 KVIDFSIPGLKDT
-3680 TGADAQF
+3680 TGANAKF

-3700 SDVLSGKFAP
+3700 SDILSGNIAP

-3717 CSDVN
+3717 CSDIN

-3727 LPPLSIKVPTITARV
+3727 LPPLQIKVPKITARV
-3742 LGQDYAWT
+3742 LGQDYEWT
-3750 VAGADANGNLNV
+3750 IAGADANGYLNV
-3762 DWAGPLKLLQDD
+3762 EWAGPLKLLQDNN
-3774 KLPRYQIAD
+3774 LPRYQIAD
-3783 FSGMSI
+3783 LSGASI

-3805 MTVHWNLM
+3805 MTVHWDLM
-3813 GKEHVWRAFDLSG
+3813 GKEHVWNAFDLS
-3826 AAASFNATYARLI
+3826 AAASKFNTTYARLI
-3839 DFSSGQKVSVTLP
+3839 DFSSGQKVSVALP
-3852 DVWLPTLDL
+3852 DVWLPTLNL
-3861 PDFLPDWDFSLPD
+3861 PDFLPDFDFNLPD
-3874 FSFLKNLI
+3874 LSFLKNLI
-3882 PSISI
+3882 PSISV

-3895 ISPAQGLADFKAA
+3895 IGPAQGMANFKAA
-3908 LKKPGSALKFPILD
+3908 LKKPGSALKFPVLD
-3922 NPLGSVI
+3922 DPLGAVI
-3929 NMLSGKPT
+3929 NMLSGKPA

-3947 EVNVGFR
+3947 EVDVGFR

-3974 ANLTFGFDTLGIAQ
+3974 ANLTFGFDTFGIAQ
-3988 FLNSKKITDIFNGFY
+3988 FLDSHKITDIFNGFY
-4003 VSDNIINGKDMPE
+4003 VGDNIVRGKDMPE
-4016 VVLNMKLAAFAELN
+4016 VVLQMKLAAFAELN

-4067 VSDDPFDVVELHL
+4067 ASDDPFDVVEMHL

-4112 EWEHDPAAKKPVL
+4112 EWEHDPASKKPVL

-4137 GSGLAGIDGNASIDK
+4137 GSGTAGIDGNAAIDK
-4152 GAEDRKRRDTTD
+4152 SAADRKRRDTTD
-4164 GNEQFTLTE
+4164 GNEEFTLTE
-4173 QGGLKVTAVLPNG
+4173 QGGLKVSAKLPNG
-4186 KTYEKTFS
+4186 KTYDKTFA
-4194 GVNRVKAYTGAGDD
+4194 GVRKVKAYTGAGDD

-4217 GVSVLFVAG
+4217 SVSVLFVAG
-4226 GGKDVLI
+4226 GGRDVLM

-4269 EGGDGD
+4269 EGGDGN
-4275 DTYRFLDGW
+4275 DTYRFLNGW
-4284 GQATVS
+4284 GQATIS

-4295 NVLDFTA
+4295 NVLDFSA
-4302 QNRGVLFNDG
+4302 QTQGVVLNDG
-4312 LHQATEGSNK
+4312 LHQVSQGANK
-4322 LSFSASDRIDLVKGG
+4322 ASFSASDRIDLVKGG
-4337 KGEDRLDFSVNQADL
+4337 QGADLVDFSADQADL
-4352 LLTLTGMNAGWVK
+4352 LITLTGMNAGWVK
-4365 NSASGMIQTGLPAS
+4365 NSASGMVQTGLVAGQ
-4379 AAQAAAGDSAGF
+4379 AQTLAGDNAGF
-4391 GFLFQGFEHVVGG
+4391 GYKFEGMEHIIGG
-4404 RGSDVFRVQD
+4404 RGSDVFRVRE
-4414 GAGVSGSLTGESSL
+4414 GAGVSGSLTGESTQ

-4443 KRGVTV
+4443 QRGVTV
-4449 NLEGNSAFGTGGLS
+4449 NLEGNSAFGTGGLT

-4493 NAGADV
+4493 NGGADV

-4508 LIADTFLTY
+4508 LIADNFISY
-4517 KNEGSKP
+4517 KNEAAKP
-4524 AGLQAVSDYLSL
+4524 NGLVAISDYLSL
-4536 QVAGGQGGFGLP
+4536 QTAGGLAGFGMA

-4557 WKGQTLENLSLGSNS
+4557 WKGQTLENLSLSGAT

-4586 ALGADTFNIGG
+4586 ALGSDTFNIGG
-4597 TGEGDDTIMGD
+4597 TGEGNDTIMGD
-4608 LGQIMVDFDSRQALF
+4608 LGQIMVDFESRQALF
-4623 AKTFASLGGSADT
+4623 AKTFGGLGGSADT

-4655 IGADTALS
+4655 VGADTASS

-4687 FTQAG
+4687 FTEMD

-4702 SDVAETGGGND
+4702 SVVGETGGGND
-4713 IISLANGSALVI
+4713 TISLANGSALVI

-4737 GSSFAQNFRFIAGD
+4737 GSSTAKNFRFIAGD
-4751 HARVDTDALGG
+4751 HARVETDARGG
-4762 VKAFYSLDTQAATG
+4762 VKAFYSLDTQGSTG
-4776 GDDQIMV
+4776 GDDLIMV

-4796 NYIIAG
+4796 NFIIAG

-4810 SAGLDA
+4810 SAGVDA
-4816 ATGALTYG
+4816 ATGALVYG
-4824 RAQSTDVIIGDN
+4824 RAQSSDVIIGDN
-4836 GRIERYDSAPAA
+4836 GRIERYDSVPAA
-4848 GSVAALG
+4848 GSVAAVG

-4866 ADASIPAKDLIVTGN
+4866 ADTSIPAKDLIVTGN

-4900 GADAVLGSP
+4900 GADAVVGSP

-4915 LIAGDNANISFDNA
+4915 LIAGDNARFSFD
-4929 GGMTDMVSTDQRA
+4929 T
-4942 ETAGADRIA
+4942 
-4951 IGSAG
+4951 
-4956 DASNH
+4956 
-4961 LLGSNFIIAG
+4961 
-4971 FGSDT
+4971 
-4976 VLVSAG
+4976 
-4982 LDAATG
+4982 
-4988 ALSYGRAQSSDVIIG
+4988 
-5003 DNGRIERSVS
+5003 
-5013 VPASGGQAAVPNIL
+5013 
-5027 SRVQSTD
+5027 
-5034 FADVS
+5034 
-5039 IPANDLIVSGN
+5039 
-5050 GDKTIIGGSG
+5050 
-5060 QDRIT
+5060 
-5065 VAAYGAD
+5065 
-5072 AVVGSPQSQA
+5072 
-5082 TRLIVGD
+5082 
-5089 NARISFDAAGGMTE
+5089 AGGMTE

-5137 GMGSDDIFLAG
+5137 GMGSDDIFIAG
-5148 EIDANTGRVITGTG
+5148 EIEANTGRVLTGTG

-5195 GDDRIVTG
+5195 GNDRLVTG
-5203 HGAQVMLG
+5203 NGAQVMLG
-5211 GFGNDQ
+5211 GFGSDL
-5217 LQAGNGTG
+5217 LQGGSGTA
-5225 IAIGDSGELI
+5225 IAIGDNGELI

-5244 LRQAHSIDAAIGGN
+5244 LRQAHSIDEAIGGN
-5258 DTLGFGEGYKL
+5258 DSLGFGEGYKL
-5269 LIGGFGRDSL
+5269 LIGGFGRDSV

-5324 RFVAGDNARAIF
+5324 RFVAGDNARALF
-5336 DAKGGLVEFGSTDA
+5336 DAKGGLIEFGATDA
-5350 ISATGSDDQITLGAR
+5350 ISATGSDDEITLGAR

-5374 VVLGGMGSDQ
+5374 VVMGGMGSDQ
-5384 IVVRTGS
+5384 ISVRSGS

-5420 ADKGGDDRISTGAG
+5420 SDKGGDDRISTGAG

-5448 VATRDASDSAIV
+5448 VATRERSDNSIV
-5460 LGDSGEL
+5460 LGDSGAL
-5467 SYDPTGSSNLQTV
+5467 AYDPTGNGNLQTV
-5480 NSKELGFGGDDL
+5480 NSRELGFGGDDL

-5501 ALGGYGRDSIKI
+5501 VLGGYGRDSIKI

-5524 GDNADLRFYAGATP
+5524 GDNADLRFFAGATP
-5538 AERSLADLVSSD
+5538 GERSLADLVSSD

-5576 ILVGGMGADQITVS
+5576 ILVGGMGADQINVS
-5590 GRTAKVV
+5590 GRSAKVV

-5602 IELRRHA
+5602 VELHRHA
-5609 NGQLLSVGSLG
+5609 NGQLLSIGSLG
-5620 LDQGAGDGL
+5620 LDQGAGDVL

-5640 GVGGDTLRAGSGNS
+5640 GVGGDTIRAGSGNS

-5672 LRQAVSLGLALGGN
+5672 LRQAISLGLAQGGN
-5686 DDIALGNSGASQDGD
+5686 DDIALGNSGATQDGD
-5701 KIVIGGG
+5701 KVVIGGG
-5708 GSDTILIQSV
+5708 GADTILIQSV
-5718 RGSSDISQP
+5718 RGSGNLAEP
-5727 RPNAAAQPERAVAG
+5727 RASAAASPERAVAG

-5758 SLDADPATGGN
+5758 TLDADPATGGN

-5778 AALNANAMTDV
+5778 SALNPTALTDV
-5789 NIVAGGVGSDRI
+5789 NIVAGGVGNDRI
-5801 SITGATRSRDVVSG
+5801 TVTGASRSRDVISG

-5830 AKRYQNLYAE
+5830 ARRYQNLYAE

-5850 EIRLGAGEKIVLGGA
+5850 EIRVGAGEKIVLGGA
-5865 GSDKLE
+5865 GNDKLE
-5871 TLTQGADDYNV
+5871 TQTQGGDDYSV

-5894 DGSGRLKQVFATQ
+5894 DGSGRLKQIFSTQ

-5920 GRSYVMG
+5920 GRSYVLG
-5927 GRGNDVITVNAS
+5927 GRGSDVITVNAS
-5939 DAQRRILVGDNAQI
+5939 DAQRRILVGDNGQI
-5953 DFAAGA
+5953 DFLAGQ
-5959 PIFVQSTGPDDADLA
+5959 PSFVQSTGPDVADLTL
-5974 MNVDTFVLPV
+5974 NVDTFVLPAT
-5984 NGSQVLLGGNGLDQ
+5984 GSQVLLGGNGLDQ
-5998 RLGGVIANDIQ
+5998 RLGGVAARDIQ
-6009 LPGNGSIDLRDALN
+6009 LPGNGSIDLRDPLN

-6045 KPDPSGSTGNTDPII
+6045 KPDPNGGGGNTDPIT
-6060 GSPSGAGQVGE
+6060 GSPSGEGQVGE
-6071 DGVLSASGKLGLP
+6071 DGQLSASGKLGLE

-6095 QTLAGQYGSLSLKA
+6095 QTLVGQYGRLSLLA
-6109 DGSWVYVLDN
+6109 DGSWTYVLDN

-6126 LKTGETRVDSFVVQT
+6126 LKSGETRLDSFIVQT
-6141 VDGSSTVV
+6141 LDGSSTVV
-6149 SITVTGQDDAT
+6149 SITVKGQDDVT
-6160 LFGGD
+6160 QFSGD
-6165 LQGALSESQSAA
+6165 LQAALSEIHGAT

-6183 FSNADAGQVL
+6183 FSNADAGLLL
-6193 LQAQQRRTAYGQF
+6193 LQALQRRTSYGQF

-6219 TASASVQALAA
+6219 TAMASVQALLA
-6230 GQQLDDQIELRASNG
+6230 GQEIEDTVELRASNG
-6245 TITVLRIRIT
+6245 TVALLRIRIT
-6255 GVNNTPLIGGS
+6255 GVNNTPVFGGS
-6266 QAGLALEGSQLP
+6266 EAAVAVDGSQQP
-6278 VKGQLSIAD
+6278 VGGQLTVLDAD
-6287 ADGGQSGFVA
+6287 AGQSLFVA
-6297 SIQGSV
+6297 KRQNSA

-6319 NADATALQALAAGEE
+6319 DYGSAALQALAEGEE
-6334 RIERFD
+6334 QLDRFD
-6340 VVTADGSKS
+6340 VFSADGSKT

-6360 IAIIGGDTTARLPED
+6360 AAVIGGNTSAGLKED
-6375 SADLVRGQL
+6375 SRELARGQL
-6384 SIRDVDAGQD
+6384 SIADADTAQS

-6399 QLSSAYGQFSL
+6399 LQRSAFGQLSL

-6420 DAQSA
+6420 DAQST
-6425 ALKALTEGQQVFDR
+6425 ALQALVEGQQQVDR
-6439 FELRSVDGSVTA
+6439 FEVRSVDGSVVA
-6451 ITVTLVG
+6451 ISINLTG
-6458 VNNRAQ
+6458 VNNAAQ
-6464 IGGSQGGVAL
+6464 ISGKQTGVAL
-6474 QGASQALSGQLTVV
+6474 QGDSQAVLGQLSVV
-6488 DADAA
+6488 DVDAA

-6504 VYGQFAL
+6504 QYGQL
-6511 SANGQWAYVLNAE
+6511 SLKADGQWQYVLNAE

-6537 QERFELFSADG
+6537 QERFELFSLDG
-6548 TRAEVLVD
+6548 SAVSVLID
-6556 VRGTMSRQPDVIAQE
+6556 VRGTVSRQVDVIARE
-6571 LEQARK
+6571 LEQARN
-6577 EAADA
+6577 EAGDA
-6582 ASLLASPAFGGSAA
+6582 ASLLLAGSSNAQRGGVSGIGMTTAAA
-6596 SSAGLANSPSQA
+6596 SGSPSQA
-6608 ASQLNQ
+6608 AMQVSQEM
-6614 ALGSLLGDPLAAQPG
+6614 GSLLGNQAAAQPG
-6629 AGAVVMLDLFSA
+6629 AGAVVALDLFQAASA
-6641 TGAGAGALPAL
+6641 NAMGQASP
-6652 TAFERVQQTLRE
+6652 TAFERLQQTLRA
-6664 AEFSSP
+6664 AELSSP
-6670 LQERGDVALLAL
+6670 LQERGEQSVLGLAANESSELAPVGASVAA
-6682 DAGEPSTAFNTAS
+6682 N
-6695 APAPGFTLGAQL
+6695 APLVTSYALGAQL
-6707 FLSTLGGLQP
+6707 FWNAQTAVQSAGRGGL
-6717 AAPVRTDAL
+6717 DAL
-6726 RGPSFDGAIQAGM
+6726 RAHAFDGAYQAAMAGM
-6739 LSLQDLAEGAGSG
+6739 AGLDELQSATVSTTAE
-6752 LLGDNAAQQ
+6752 LLGDNAQPLRDGA
-6761 SAVTAEEGNAPAAA
+6761 AESSSPETDAAA
-6775 APAAGRAAAP
+6775 VGPAMALPKASKGEAAVAPRAAAD
-6785 IAAEAAEAAEP
+6785 AQ
-6796 AETAEAVKALLA
+6796 ALLA
-6808 AGFGLAASVRPAH
+6808 AGFGLAALARPAS
-6821 ASGVAP
+6821 AAAGTTP
-6827 QVRWDALPGG
+6827 KVRWDAMPGG
-6837 AIAGQRKLGA
+6837 MSAGPRKPSA
-6847 NPNKLGAALQR
+6847 NNRFGK
-6858 KA
+6858 